1 MWFCP
6 ALSSTFFYLKQT
18 EIVVVVVVVE
28 TEMQNFDLK
37 FSGGASPDRSNISTP
52 VNQQHTQLSHKT
64 MHLFAVTRI
73 HNAIES
79 LKRHLLSLT
88 YKNIE

>member
-1 MWFCP
+1 MLDVGGQAISLTANNVWVMWFCP

-37 FSGGASPDRSNISTP
+37 FSGGASPDPRTGWRHHPPALPMPSDP
-52 VNQQHTQLSHKT
+52 QH
-64 MHLFAVTRI
+64 F
-73 HNAIES
+73 
-79 LKRHLLSLT
+79 
-88 YKNIE
+88 